1 MYARI
6 AAGSVIDLSR
16 GGSAHVSTVG
26 GGNGPRGLTGV
37 DCEVASVRWL
47 DNDEEL
53 AHPHDSGSGLL
64 CVDATGYP
72 YGVDRVVRVAE
83 VG

>member
-1 MYARI
+1 MSSTGAVPVMCR
-6 AAGSVIDLSR
+6 AQAPTSPCGGGPRDFTAVTGDVGSV
-16 GGSAHVSTVG
+16 H
-26 GGNGPRGLTGV
+26 
-37 DCEVASVRWL
+37 WL

-53 AHPHDSGSGLL
+53 NHTYDARSVLL

-83 VG
+83 VR